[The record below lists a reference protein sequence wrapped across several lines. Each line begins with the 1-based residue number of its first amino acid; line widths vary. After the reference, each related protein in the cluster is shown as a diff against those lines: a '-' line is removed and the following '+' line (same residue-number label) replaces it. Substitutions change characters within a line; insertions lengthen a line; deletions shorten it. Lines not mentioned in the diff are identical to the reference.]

1 MITPGRIYCGSTL
14 RIPVNYTDGSGTD
27 IDPTAVTFKLYSPD
41 YQTTT
46 YVYGTDAEVVKDAT
60 GNYYI
65 DVSPTVAGRWHYRW
79 DSTGTNKASGVE
91 GSFVVQASVFY
102 NDATSDAYR

>member
-14 RIPVNYTDGSGTD
+14 RIPVNYTDGEGVD
-27 IDPTAVTFKLYSPD
+27 VDPTTVTFKLYSPEFS
-41 YQTTT
+41 TTT
-46 YVYGTDAEVVKDAT
+46 YVYGSDVEVIRPTT

-65 DVSPTVAGRWHYRW
+65 DVSPTVAGRWAYRW
-79 DSTGTNKASGVE
+79 ASTGTNKASAVE
-91 GSFVVQASVFY
+91 GTFVVQTSVFY